1 MRLVDAHVHLSD
13 EEYSGSIGE
22 ILQEAKAS
30 NVVALVSNSM
40 DLKTCVGSL
49 ELAERFS
56 DTIYAASGVHPWTV
70 NNLTDEQL
78 QQTVD
83 FISEH
88 SRSKNLVAIGEIGLD
103 NKYMNIWD
111 NQLKVFDT
119 MLHLAEKLELPVVV
133 HSRGTTAQIVDMLP
147 SYNVKKVLLHWFSRP
162 ISALA
167 KAMDRGFYISEGAP
181 VAFSDEIRDV
191 VRKVSLDNL
200 LTETDGPVRFFRP
213 PFQGKKT
220 TPALIPIIYG
230 AIAKVRK
237 MDVVSVAERIGKNF
251 EAFFG
256 IKVN

>member
-1 MRLVDAHVHLSD
+1 MKFVDAHIHLSD
-13 EEYSGSIGE
+13 EEYSDSIGE

-40 DLKTCVGSL
+40 DLKTCVSSL
-49 ELAERFS
+49 ELTERFP
-56 DTIYAASGVHPWTV
+56 DTVYAALGVHPWTV

-83 FISEH
+83 FISEN

-111 NQLKVFDT
+111 KQLKVFDI
-119 MLHLAEKLELPVVV
+119 MLHLAEKLELPVIV

-147 SYNVKKVLLHWFSRP
+147 SYSVKKVLLHWFSSP

-167 KAMDRGFYISEGAP
+167 KAMDRGFYVSEGAP

-220 TPALIPIIYG
+220 TPALIPIIIS
-230 AIAKVRK
+230 AIAEVRK
-237 MDVVSVAERIGKNF
+237 MDAESVAERIGKNF
-251 EAFFG
+251 EVFFG

>member
-1 MRLVDAHVHLSD
+1 MKFVDAHIHLSD
-13 EEYSGSIGE
+13 EEYSGSIDE

-49 ELAERFS
+49 ELAERFP
-56 DTIYAASGVHPWTV
+56 DTVYAALGVHPWTV

-83 FISEH
+83 FISEN
-88 SRSKNLVAIGEIGLD
+88 SRSRNLVAIGEIGLD
-103 NKYMNIWD
+103 NKYLNIWD
-111 NQLKVFDT
+111 KQLKVFDI

-147 SYNVKKVLLHWFSRP
+147 SYRVKKVLLHWFSSP

-167 KAMDRGFYISEGAP
+167 KAMDRGFYISGGAP

-191 VRKVSLDNL
+191 VRKVSLDSL

-220 TPALIPIIYG
+220 TPALIPIIIG
-230 AIAKVRK
+230 AIAEVRK
-237 MDVVSVAERIGKNF
+237 MDAESVAERIGKNF
-251 EAFFG
+251 EVFFG